1 MLLDRVIHF
10 GENVG
15 DHLKSRSPKKLKLLI
30 EVLYVAAPEST
41 GSKFPYDGY
50 LKSVVCCW
58 TGSGEFP
65 NLEDQ
70 VKGRSP
76 KKLKLLIAKVHTLSH
91 HMILIS

>member
-1 MLLDRVIHF
+1 MFLDRVIGF
-10 GENVG
+10 GRFW
-15 DHLKSRSPKKLKLLI
+15 RSGKGSFTEKLKLLI

-76 KKLKLLIAKVHTLSH
+76 KKLKSLIVVP
-91 HMILIS
+91 M